1 GELVLDEYLYIIY
14 SPLMGNCLLYWKIV
28 LMFKHCK
35 TCSPADLGIEQLASK
50 LIYLFLPIKKW
61 TLSFSPHFNN

>member
-1 GELVLDEYLYIIY
+1 GNRSSGELVLDEYLYIIY

-35 TCSPADLGIEQLASK
+35 TCSRGCVGNLRRHRC
-50 LIYLFLPIKKW
+50 LPCGDS
-61 TLSFSPHFNN
+61 LLLCCMAL